1 MFNNKE
7 VGNNSEDMKG
17 KKPMFEIKEIKPE
30 SKNQQVKTSWNTP
43 DNGCQCLNVDA
54 SFVKESNSTSWGA
67 VIRDHLGQ
75 IGLSAWGFIR
85 ECDSA
90 EIAEAIACL
99 EDVKQ
104 TLNWVES
111 DLIIESDCAAVI
123 KKASSN

>member
-1 MFNNKE
+1 
-7 VGNNSEDMKG
+7 
-17 KKPMFEIKEIKPE
+17 
-30 SKNQQVKTSWNTP
+30 
-43 DNGCQCLNVDA
+43 VDA

-123 KKASSN
+123 KKARSNERDRSHTSSITVDIQRLVTNVT